1 MNIKELNRKA
11 ESRLR
16 QICGKPSPTKRLVMV
31 LVVCV
36 VFAAANI
43 YFVVSSIYAI
53 GKSNAKKEFLQ
64 IEHIESIKAPTNN
77 KDSINFLNQI
87 INEYK

>member
-1 MNIKELNRKA
+1 MKNNIKREIENRLK
-11 ESRLR
+11 RL
-16 QICGKPSPTKRLVMV
+16 CGKPSPAKRLIFV

-53 GKSNAKKEFLQ
+53 GKSNAKKEFMQ
-64 IEHIESIKAPTNN
+64 IEHIEGIKAPTND
-77 KDSINFLNQI
+77 KDSINFLKQI